1 MNPANSVFKQ
11 LLILVL
17 IEALTVEA
25 IGFHKGIFL
34 NAVLQQDFLGKIRA
48 PHQIMVV
55 QADFLSYY
63 PIKG

>member
-25 IGFHKGIFL
+25 IGFHKGIPL
-34 NAVLQQDFLGKIRA
+34 YPMLLQDLFGNIRA